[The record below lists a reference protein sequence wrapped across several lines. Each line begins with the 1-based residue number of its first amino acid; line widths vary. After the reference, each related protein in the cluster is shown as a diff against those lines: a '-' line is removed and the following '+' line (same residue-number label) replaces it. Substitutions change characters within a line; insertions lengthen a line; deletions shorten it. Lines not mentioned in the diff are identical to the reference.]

1 KLGKTMV
8 LCGVS
13 GRISGSKR
21 LSTRVIERQTSRKPV
36 LVAVEQTT
44 YVRREILDPGDGLRQ
59 QSERTHDE
67 HLGTRNPPHRSIPVE
82 LAVER
87 IRILD
92 HLPIKQQRSGD
103 LLVHWMPPS

>member
-1 KLGKTMV
+1 M
-8 LCGVS
+8 
-13 GRISGSKR
+13 R
-21 LSTRVIERQTSRKPV
+21 LATNEGQATREPV

-44 YVRREILDPGDGLRQ
+44 HVRREILDPGDGLRQ

-67 HLGTRNPPHRSIPVE
+67 HLGTWDPPHRSVPVE

-92 HLPIKQQRSGD
+92 HLRIEQQRSGD